1 MYVSDK
7 GIDKVYKLVIGGCYK
22 KKLILILFY
31 YILSDKGNLSV
42 WEWLWGL

>member
-7 GIDKVYKLVIGGCYK
+7 GIDKVYKLVIGGCY
-22 KKLILILFY
+22 ILILFY

>member
-22 KKLILILFY
+22 KKINFNFILLY
-31 YILSDKGNLSV
+31 LK
-42 WEWLWGL
+42 W

>member
-22 KKLILILFY
+22 KKILILFY
-31 YILSDKGNLSV
+31 YI
-42 WEWLWGL
+42 

>member
-22 KKLILILFY
+22 KINFNFILLYF
-31 YILSDKGNLSV
+31 K
-42 WEWLWGL
+42 

>member
-22 KKLILILFY
+22 KKKLILILFY
-31 YILSDKGNLSV
+31 YI
-42 WEWLWGL
+42 